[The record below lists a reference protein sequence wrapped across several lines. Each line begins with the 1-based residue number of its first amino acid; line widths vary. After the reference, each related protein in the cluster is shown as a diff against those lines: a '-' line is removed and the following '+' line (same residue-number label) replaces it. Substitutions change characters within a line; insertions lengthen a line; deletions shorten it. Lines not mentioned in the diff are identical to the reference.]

1 MSVSSP
7 QPPQLQQSQQ
17 QYYSQQNQQQPP
29 ALPPKIPNT
38 YASGNSNNESTA
50 NILDDLKALQDEV
63 DKIRNL
69 TGGFFER
76 CMLVLIK
83 YTLYVIEFIILQ

>member
-69 TGGFFER
+69 TGGF
-76 CMLVLIK
+76 
-83 YTLYVIEFIILQ
+83 